1 MTREEMLEKMQDASI
16 GASKLSMRS
25 ENAQKVHR
33 THRFPRLR
41 RELKKKS
48 KLLVFAELALPF
60 NPESGEEDD
69 TYNSDTK
76 FRPTFSATTT
86 ALMLK
91 AKADTDDVLKN
102 ALMRRAGKTEW
113 DTSSE
118 EFTKEDWEIFGKYR
132 VPRIFSLPVVHIN
145 IPAFTKSDFGRD
157 YELRVEYDDNGEIVG
172 EVPGVLK
179 VDKLFKDKLYE
190 EVTEYQKTIDSG
202 LCKDTEKQQKEAKS
216 TIYRKNP
223 VSSIHP
229 MNSVLAIE
237 LPLTNKYE
245 LNGEFE
251 YSDFDSK
258 KVQQSIVLQKYGGN
272 FSVAMQKFLDGSYEA
287 FDTHFDFYV
296 LDMGCPTDG
305 DPNTNEGKMLI
316 GKDTTYEKSAFD
328 ISSPQI
334 FGDKAESIIAAVR
347 EYGDTV
353 EDLESEVRRSLFT
366 PIYTETVESQMYESL
381 STVLDIENDKYVTQ
395 KVLKD
400 NSEVITIAFGAK
412 GIALLDDI
420 ECGVSNKN
428 EGELDS
434 DAAKNDAKS
443 YDLSSAEFADD
454 TDVALDSVE
463 LA

>member
-1 MTREEMLEKMQDASI
+1 MKREEMLAKMQNASV

-25 ENAQKVHR
+25 ENAQKVQR
-33 THRFPRLR
+33 THRFPRLK

-48 KLLVFAELALPF
+48 KLLIFAEIALPF
-60 NPESGEEDD
+60 NPETGEEDKI
-69 TYNSDTK
+69 YNSDTK

-91 AKADTDDVLKN
+91 AKADSSDVLKK
-102 ALMRRAGKTEW
+102 ALMRRAGVKEW

-118 EFTKEDWEIFGKYR
+118 KFTDEDWEIFKKYR

-157 YELRVEYDDNGEIVG
+157 YELRVEYDENGEVVG

-190 EVTEYQKTIDSG
+190 EVTEYQKMIDSG
-202 LCKDTEKQQKEAKS
+202 ICKDTEKQQKEAKS

-229 MNSVLAIE
+229 MNTVLAIE

-245 LNGEFE
+245 LSGDFE
-251 YSDFDSK
+251 YADFDAK

-272 FSVAMQKFLDGSYEA
+272 FSVAMQKFLDGSYEV
-287 FDTHFDFYV
+287 FDKYFDYYV

-305 DPNTNEGKMLI
+305 DPNTNEGKMAI
-316 GKDTTYEKSAFD
+316 GKDTTYEKSVFD
-328 ISSPQI
+328 IDSPQI
-334 FGDKAESIIAAVR
+334 FGDKAVDVFDAIRDYEDSV
-347 EYGDTV
+347 D
-353 EDLESEVRRSLFT
+353 DLESEVRRSLFT
-366 PIYTETVESQMYESL
+366 PIYTEAVESQMYESL
-381 STVLDIENDKYVTQ
+381 PTVLDIENDKYVTQ

-412 GIALLDDI
+412 GTALLDDI
-420 ECGVSNKN
+420 ECGVSERN

-434 DAAKNDAKS
+434 DASKSEAKN
-443 YDLSSAEFADD
+443 YDLTAAEFADD
-454 TDVALDSVE
+454 TDVALDQVE
-463 LA
+463 MA